1 MFSPEIMKL
10 LLSTFLYSYF
20 SAGILGS
27 IGACLA
33 QKYFGPSTLFFHG
46 KAAKTI
52 STKPQCQ
59 QYRYRYKWQQW
70 MASLL
75 ISKQYFWHFYAFGI
89 IFSTVYCAK
98 FGYNNAATSL
108 LAIQCFRRLIECFW
122 VMPGAKE
129 SKMHLIHY
137 LIGISYYPILLI
149 SFKIQQSNDTF
160 SVSLSFACWIAL
172 FIAASFLQSYCHWI
186 LGSERKNIKNEL
198 NSSLHRP
205 INNYLFKLI
214 HAPHYTAEFLIYLSI
229 AGVQRFPIHPLSYMN
244 LVWILTI
251 LGVSAKNSSD
261 WLCETWKYKSRK
273 DFCKYIIVPFLF

>member
-1 MFSPEIMKL
+1 MKL
-10 LLSTFLYSYF
+10 LLLPLLNIFLYSYF
-20 SAGILGS
+20 TAGIFGS
-27 IGACLA
+27 LAAFWA
-33 QKYFGPSTLFFHG
+33 QKYFGPSTLFSHG

-52 STKPQCQ
+52 STRPQCQ

-75 ISKQYFWHFYAFGI
+75 ISKQCFWHFYAFGI
-89 IFSTVYCAK
+89 ICSTAYCVK
-98 FGYNNAATSL
+98 FRCNNAAANL
-108 LAIQCFRRLIECFW
+108 LAIQCLRRLIECFW

-149 SFKIQQSNDTF
+149 SFKIQQNNNDPY
-160 SVSLSFACWIAL
+160 SLSFAGWIAL

-186 LGSERKNIKNEL
+186 LGSERKNIKNGPK
-198 NSSLHRP
+198 SSAHHRP
-205 INNYLFKLI
+205 INNRLFKLI
-214 HAPHYTAEFLIYLSI
+214 HAPHYTAEFLIYLAI

-244 LVWILTI
+244 LLWILTI